1 MGTPPEEEIR
11 ATMARYAMLLDDG
24 RFEEWADLFTEDAQ
38 FHVMG
43 QTQHGRAD
51 IQAWITQAQ
60 PPKRRGKHVLAN
72 SLIEVDG
79 WGGTATAWTDYI
91 FVAQD
96 GTVTSQGRYHDR
108 LERGGDKRWR
118 FTLREIVFRGDGPQL
133 TDPPPA

>member
-1 MGTPPEEEIR
+1 
-11 ATMARYAMLLDDG
+11 MARYAMLLDDG
-24 RFEEWADLFTEDAQ
+24 RFEEWADLFTEDAR

-43 QTQHGRAD
+43 QTQEGRAD

-60 PPKRRGKHVLAN
+60 PPQRRGKHVLAN

-96 GTVTSQGRYHDR
+96 GTITSQGRYHDR
-108 LERGGDKRWR
+108 LQRGGDKRWR
-118 FTLREIVFRGDGPQL
+118 FTLREIVFRGDQPQL

>member
-1 MGTPPEEEIR
+1 
-11 ATMARYAMLLDDG
+11 MARYAMLLDDG